1 MKKWAFNKISFLF
14 SLVPLNKTNSI
25 VIQHFEKTVISSFL
39 LNISFYLF
47 KNDDLNDYLFRPLRA
62 GIFGFLTVVLILFM
76 GELFSSVLGANK
88 LIFNSLDISLASTGF
103 FLKYAEKLL
112 KNLLMHQNNSRNN

>member
-14 SLVPLNKTNSI
+14 SLVPLNKTDSI